1 MTRAGD
7 DRLPSPRNEE
17 GGGWKHELTRRVHA
31 FEPLG
36 YLDFLNLMAHAAV
49 VLTDSGGIQE
59 EAPTFGAPVLVLRE
73 VTERPEGVEAGVAE
87 LVGTD
92 AALIL
97 ARSRAALERGG
108 SSAPPPNP
116 YGDGR
121 AGERIADILV
131 ADLSDRPRETKDWQ
145 A

>member
-1 MTRAGD
+1 MDGVDEVAQNGDVTAG
-7 DRLPSPRNEE
+7 RNAPRVC
-17 GGGWKHELTRRVHA
+17 GHPRIHLTA
-31 FEPLG
+31 PLD
-36 YLDFLNLMAHAAV
+36 YLDLVAALKGASL

-73 VTERPEGVEAGVAE
+73 VTERPEGVDAGVAE

-92 AALIL
+92 GALIL
-97 ARSRAALERGG
+97 ARAQAALARVG

-131 ADLSDRPRETKDWQ
+131 ADLSGQPRKTKDWQ